1 MWFGSWLMTWAGA
14 RWASWMQFG
23 RPWGRFKGHRFDEHP
38 LNQWIPLHL
47 HFLADLRLANWF
59 PFPSWIPS
67 NKLSPAG
74 HWSLVV
80 LPEPPRTLSGRVG
93 PWPDRHTQLG
103 SLRSGGPRLST
114 GREDDAVGRWSFS
127 GNHGIWRDT
136 MGYDTMEYN
145 SNNNDNNYSNNNDN
159 NNNDNTHNSNI
170 YYI

>member
-1 MWFGSWLMTWAGA
+1 MQRCRAQCDLDHGWWLGLGRGGLPGCTSIEPFLFLEWF
-14 RWASWMQFG
+14 
-23 RPWGRFKGHRFDEHP
+23 
-38 LNQWIPLHL
+38 QWIPLHL

-93 PWPDRHTQLG
+93 PWSDRHTQLG

-136 MGYDTMEYN
+136 MRYDTMEYN
-145 SNNNDNNYSNNNDN
+145 GNNNDNNYSNNNDN